1 MALVPYL
8 TTSQLPGRHREY
20 AEAFEK
26 RFGRLPFLRLMG
38 GHFPPFLD
46 AVDAMYPRFMT
57 EGALDR
63 ETKELMFVASSDV
76 RGCQYCVGT
85 HSRHLVQEVG
95 LTREQVIRFR
105 EGGGGD
111 GLSVMQKHLI
121 DFARR
126 VAEDPK
132 KIGEADIAA
141 LRAQGLEEAQIVEA
155 IAVVAMSAFT
165 NTFADT
171 LNLAD
176 DFGLMGVKD
185 EVF

>member
-8 TTSQLPGRHREY
+8 TTEQLQGKHRDY

-46 AVDAMYPRFMT
+46 AVDAMYPPFMT
-57 EGALDR
+57 EGAIDR
-63 ETKELMFVASSDV
+63 DTKELMFVAGSEV

-95 LTREQVIRFR
+95 LSREQVKRIRS
-105 EGGGGD
+105 GGGD
-111 GLSVMQKHLI
+111 NDLTEKQKALI
-121 DFARR
+121 TFARR

-132 KIGEADIAA
+132 RIGEKDINE
-141 LRAQGLEEAQIVEA
+141 LRELGLDDAQIVEA
-155 IAVVAMSAFT
+155 IAVIAMSAFT

-176 DFGLMGVKD
+176 DFGLMGVED

>member
-8 TTSQLPGRHREY
+8 KTHQLEGEHREY
-20 AEAFEK
+20 AETFEK
-26 RFGRLPFLRLMG
+26 RFGRLPWLRLMG

-46 AVDAMYPRFMT
+46 AVDAMYPSFMAN
-57 EGALDR
+57 GDLDR
-63 ETKELMFVASSDV
+63 NTKELMFVASSEV

-95 LTREQVIRFR
+95 LTREQVKSIR
-105 EGGGGD
+105 EGGED
-111 GLSVMQKHLI
+111 DTLSATQKLLI
-121 DFARR
+121 GFARK

-132 KIGEADIAA
+132 KVLKRDIDD
-141 LRAQGLEEAQIVEA
+141 LRSAGLSDAQVVEA

-171 LNLAD
+171 LDLAD
-176 DFGLMGVKD
+176 DFAMMGVED